1 VRSLLLSPRWL
12 VRHAVAIVLVGV
24 CLRLGWW
31 QWDRARS
38 VGGTAQNLGYA
49 LQWPAFGAFVIY
61 AWIRMFRLELHP
73 PAAPDEPPAAP
84 AETPRPTV
92 QVRRHY
98 KPATDAIPTAPSADE
113 PSDEQLAAYNEYLAD
128 LNQPRRTSS

>member
-1 VRSLLLSPRWL
+1 
-12 VRHAVAIVLVGV
+12 VAIVLICV

-38 VGGTAQNLGYA
+38 AGGTAQNLGYA
-49 LQWPAFGAFVIY
+49 LQWPAFGAFVVY

-73 PAAPDEPPAAP
+73 PAEPGEESDQPAAT
-84 AETPRPTV
+84 AEPTASPRPTV

-98 KPATDAIPTAPSADE
+98 QPATDAAPTAPSPDE
-113 PSDEQLAAYNEYLAD
+113 PSDEQLAAYNAYLAD
-128 LNQPRRTSS
+128 LSGPSRNQPRRTSSP